1 MSSCRATNA
10 NFVDAYRHQLATR
23 GEEVAQR
30 LASVA
35 DELVRDF
42 WTAHGIVMPAV
53 VVLLMECS
61 SPRALADHCVKDVQG
76 IQFRIRVAPST
87 LLRLFAEV
95 RRLNA
100 PQADSDRFLRD
111 VLLHE
116 LVHVELGTETEPS
129 YKGHGPRFAARCNRV
144 NELLGLPQVAARP
157 RRKGGDGPADCA
169 FWPLSVRPPGW
180 YGLLEDFARGRRRR
194 KAQASAGRGRA
205 RGEAEH
211 GASAP
216 QGAAPPAPAT
226 GPQEG
231 PRRLLLESA
240 RAALA
245 QARARAR
252 ALAENG
258 PASGK
263 LDELGEH
270 LLTAQRAMD
279 ELAADLRGAP

>member
-1 MSSCRATNA
+1 MSSQSPPD
-10 NFVDAYRHQLATR
+10 FVDAYRHQLATR
-23 GEEVAQR
+23 GEEIAQQMAA
-30 LASVA
+30 LA

-42 WTAHGIVMPAV
+42 WTAHGIAMPPV

-87 LLRLFAEV
+87 LGRLLVEAH
-95 RRLNA
+95 RLNA
-100 PQADSDRFLRD
+100 APADSAAFLRD

-129 YKGHGPRFAARCNRV
+129 YKGHGPRFAARCNRIG
-144 NELLGLPQVAARP
+144 ELLGLPQVAARP

-194 KAQASAGRGRA
+194 RRAQKASAGRGRA

-216 QGAAPPAPAT
+216 QAPPAPAT